1 MMERLIASL
10 MAFFMLALPSP
21 APAPSVSAPDVPVL
35 RALLIG
41 SDTFLTQEN
50 TYPIAYNNLSNL
62 EQALAADSRT
72 YLSISSYYDEIG
84 HLSAL
89 ESAVSAAFAGADD
102 NDISLLYFSA
112 HGAYRDEN
120 GQSTAG
126 LYLSDGM
133 EETLLSPEELYAVT
147 SAIPGAK
154 IILLDACNSG
164 AFIGKGTATLS
175 PSHPFVSPDHIL
187 LTSAGA
193 SEASW
198 QWQGQGEFAS
208 GSSYF
213 TDMLCTAISGAHPGD
228 TNLDGRITVA
238 EAYAFISLNA
248 AASTAH
254 CYPENCTADL
264 FTYSQTQ
271 AGAAFIDDITFD
283 ETLLTAGQSQ
293 VHFSFTVRREAALYY
308 QIVYYRSGAWD
319 FENAQ
324 HFLDDETG
332 AGTISPGRKQRSLV
346 LDMPNGQDYGYVM
359 LQFIALENDQPAFQG
374 SRLITIQPQQG
385 NPELTVS
392 TADVFSP
399 GAFQEMPV
407 LIDHA
412 LPCGLSVTVKDRTG
426 RTVRRLSYA
435 QPTRPQQLSPAA
447 SLFWWD
453 GSDNKGNPARPG
465 EYYIH
470 VQTTIGEE
478 KFTAYSAPFVLKN
491 SEAAAP

>member
-1 MMERLIASL
+1 M
-10 MAFFMLALPSP
+10 
-21 APAPSVSAPDVPVL
+21 
-35 RALLIG
+35 
-41 SDTFLTQEN
+41 
-50 TYPIAYNNLSNL
+50 
-62 EQALAADSRT
+62 
-72 YLSISSYYDEIG
+72 
-84 HLSAL
+84 
-89 ESAVSAAFAGADD
+89 
-102 NDISLLYFSA
+102 
-112 HGAYRDEN
+112 
-120 GQSTAG
+120 
-126 LYLSDGM
+126 
-133 EETLLSPEELYAVT
+133 
-147 SAIPGAK
+147 
-154 IILLDACNSG
+154 
-164 AFIGKGTATLS
+164 
-175 PSHPFVSPDHIL
+175 SPDHIL
-187 LTSAGA
+187 ITSAGA

-213 TDMLCTAISGAHPGD
+213 TDMLCTAISGGHPGD

-264 FTYSQTQ
+264 FTYSQPQ

-399 GAFQEMPV
+399 GTFQEMPV

-453 GSDNKGNPARPG
+453 GSDN
-465 EYYIH
+465 
-470 VQTTIGEE
+470 
-478 KFTAYSAPFVLKN
+478 
-491 SEAAAP
+491 